1 MTLTEISEILTSQDA
16 ILQKTLLSS
25 QELFSNFIILFDE
38 LSREIKGKNLQ
49 NKPRLEQILST
60 ANEFIKKHDD
70 SIIMVW
76 SLTKR
81 LFELTEQLAEKEIE
95 SDPKGF
101 IMRESFSNKRNSQ
114 Q

>member
-60 ANEFIKKHDD
+60 SNEFIKKHDD

-81 LFELTEQLAEKEIE
+81 LFELTEQLAEK
-95 SDPKGF
+95 
-101 IMRESFSNKRNSQ
+101 
-114 Q
+114 

>member
-1 MTLTEISEILTSQDA
+1 MD
-16 ILQKTLLSS
+16 
-25 QELFSNFIILFDE
+25 
-38 LSREIKGKNLQ
+38 
-49 NKPRLEQILST
+49 T
-60 ANEFIKKHDD
+60 ANEFVKKHED

-101 IMRESFSNKRNSQ
+101 IIRETLAN
-114 Q
+114 